1 MLFMI
6 ILTNDSAKICGI
18 KVFARRM
25 KMEHCKYVY
34 ERYCPNIGDNVIVE
48 ETVDNKGLIN
58 AVCCNQDKCIEESG
72 GCQNEAFS
80 SQQ

>member
-1 MLFMI
+1 
-6 ILTNDSAKICGI
+6 
-18 KVFARRM
+18 
-25 KMEHCKYVY
+25 MEHCKYVY